1 MNTKYIERYSLWSA
15 AIAGAGVMSLE
26 ISGSRIVAPYFGTG
40 VWVWSCLISATL
52 AGLALGYHHAGKKA
66 SEEGAEFLIP
76 RLFFRSALYVLVVI
90 AIFHRPLLF
99 LFAYLGYLLG
109 SLVSTAVFFIYPMYC
124 LGQVLPYAVRWMK
137 TGNEQASWRAGRVY
151 SLSTLGSIFGTLL
164 TGLGLATCL
173 GVGLLI
179 AFWVL
184 IFLIVSAWGRR
195 LTGKRPL
202 YGSFVLLFFAII
214 NLTMSL
220 FLPPFYYS
228 SSPSAYSSG
237 AYGEIMIFQGDPMVM
252 SIDGLPQTGLP
263 RELLE
268 RKVSEDYFYK
278 QRYFLPLLKRIRPEG
293 KEALVIGLGG
303 GLMEKVFN
311 SIGVKCEFVEINPKV
326 IEFAR
331 EYFKVTSRVYHS
343 DGRWFLRKTEK
354 KYDFIVLDVY
364 QSDQLGWNMLSIEAL
379 ELAKKRLEKDGI
391 LAVHL
396 LSFAKSSRINNSISR
411 TLRKSFPYVEVIS
424 SYPESPEQLQ
434 SLFLFA
440 SRQPM
445 SLPENVPG
453 VAELK
458 RFQLKL
464 PAQKGVI
471 LRDGYF
477 PLELAWAGIAQDW
490 RRNFRA
496 HEFGL
501 YDAGIL
507 GMAIAGFMDAQI
519 RSRVSRVKLQTRDLA
534 QHFAAFKKHYGRL
547 PNNQEGLKALKKYY
561 QQQGRTEEILKIQR
575 LIIDPFSE
583 HRHILFYRYSNTP
596 NELAVIGSRG
606 PDKDIDFPSEHIES
620 SEKAN
625 QETLWRSL
633 LKQRIDKG
641 QQISELI
648 YDPTNGTI
656 SNGDIIY
663 AIDQ

>member
-52 AGLALGYHHAGKKA
+52 AGLALGYHRAGKKA

-99 LFAYLGYLLG
+99 LFTYLGYLAG
-109 SLVSTAVFFIYPMYC
+109 SLGSTAVFFLYPMYC

-137 TGNEQASWRAGRVY
+137 SGNEQASWRAGRIY

-164 TGLGLATCL
+164 TGLGLATCF
-173 GVGLLI
+173 GVQLLI

-184 IFLIVSAWGRR
+184 IFLIVSARGRR
-195 LTGKRPL
+195 LSGKRPL
-202 YGSFVLLFFAII
+202 YGSFKLLFFAII
-214 NLTMSL
+214 HLTMSL

-228 SSPSAYSSG
+228 DPSPVYSSG

-263 RELLE
+263 QELLK
-268 RKVSEDYFYK
+268 RKVSEDYFYN

-303 GLMEKVFN
+303 GLMEKVFK
-311 SIGVKCEFVEINPKV
+311 SVGVNCEFVELNPKV
-326 IEFAR
+326 IDFAR
-331 EYFKVTSRVYHS
+331 EYFQVTSPVYHS
-343 DGRWFLRKTEK
+343 DGRWFLRKSKK

-364 QSDQLGWNMLSIEAL
+364 QSDQLGWNMLSLEAL
-379 ELAKKRLEKDGI
+379 ELATKRLENDGI

-424 SYPESPEQLQ
+424 AYPDSPVQLQ

-440 SRQPM
+440 SREPM
-445 SLPENVPG
+445 MLPDSVPG
-453 VAELK
+453 VADLK
-458 RFQLKL
+458 EFQLNL
-464 PAQKGVI
+464 PTQKGVM

-477 PLELAWAGIAQDW
+477 PLELAWAGIAQEW
-490 RRNFRA
+490 RGNFRA
-496 HEFGL
+496 HKFGL

-519 RSRVSRVKLQTRDLA
+519 RSKTSRAKLNMREIA
-534 QHFAAFKKHYGRL
+534 QHFAAFKNHYGRL
-547 PNNQEGLKALKKYY
+547 PDNQEGLRSLEKHYK
-561 QQQGRTEEILKIQR
+561 QQGLTEEILKIQQ

-583 HRHILFYRYSNTP
+583 HREFLFYRYSNTP
-596 NELAVIGSRG
+596 NELVVIGSRG
-606 PDKDIDFPSEHIES
+606 PDQDIDFLSEFIKLT
-620 SEKAN
+620 EKTD
-625 QETLWRSL
+625 QENFWYWL
-633 LKQRIDKG
+633 LGQRMNKQFI
-641 QQISELI
+641 QLI

-663 AIDQ
+663 LIDQ

>member
-52 AGLALGYHHAGKKA
+52 AGLAWGYHRAGKKA
-66 SEEGAEFLIP
+66 SEAHAEFLIP
-76 RLFFRSALYVLVVI
+76 RLFFRSALYILVVI

-99 LFAYLGYLLG
+99 LSTYLGYLLG

-137 TGNEQASWRAGRVY
+137 TGNEQASWRAGRIY

-164 TGLGLATCL
+164 TGLGLASYF
-173 GVGLLI
+173 GVRPLI
-179 AFWVL
+179 AFWVF
-184 IFLIVSAWGRR
+184 IFLVVSVWGRH

-202 YGSFVLLFFAII
+202 YGSFVLLLFALIEF
-214 NLTMSL
+214 TTSP
-220 FLPPFYYS
+220 FLSPFYYS
-228 SSPSAYSSG
+228 YPPPVYSSG

-278 QRYFLPLLKRIRPEG
+278 QRYFLPLLKEIHPKG

-303 GLMEKVFN
+303 GLMEKVFR
-311 SIGVKCEFVEINPKV
+311 SIGVNCELVEINSKV

-331 EYFKVTSRVYHS
+331 EYFKVTSSVYHS
-343 DGRWFLRKTEK
+343 DGRWFLRKTKK

-364 QSDQLGWNMLSIEAL
+364 QSDQLGWHMLTHEAL
-379 ELAKKRLEKDGI
+379 ELAKKRLKSDGI

-396 LSFAKSSRINNSISR
+396 LSFAKPGLINNSISQ
-411 TLRKSFPYVEVIS
+411 TLSKSFPYVEVIS
-424 SYPESPEQLQ
+424 SYPETPAQLQ
-434 SLFLFA
+434 SLFFFA
-440 SRQPM
+440 SSKAM
-445 SLPENVPG
+445 LLPNSVPA

-458 RFQLKL
+458 VFQLKL

-471 LRDGYF
+471 LGDGYF

-519 RSRVSRVKLQTRDLA
+519 RSRVSRVKFQTRELA
-534 QHFAAFKKHYGRL
+534 QHFAKFKEHHGRL
-547 PNNQEGLKALKKYY
+547 PDNQEGLKGLEKHY
-561 QQQGRTEEILKIQR
+561 QQQEIAEEVSKIKR
-575 LIIDPFSE
+575 LISDPFSE
-583 HRHILFYRYSNTP
+583 DREFLFYRYSNTP

-606 PDKDIDFPSEHIES
+606 PDRDIDFLSEFIELT
-620 SEKAN
+620 EKTD
-625 QETLWRSL
+625 QEIFWYWL
-633 LKQRIDKG
+633 LGQRMNKQFI
-641 QQISELI
+641 ELI

-663 AIDQ
+663 LIDQ

>member
-52 AGLALGYHHAGKKA
+52 AGLAWGYHHAGKKA
-66 SEEGAEFLIP
+66 SAERTEFLIP

-99 LFAYLGYLLG
+99 LFAYSGYLLG

-137 TGNEQASWRAGRVY
+137 SGNEQASWRAGRVY
-151 SLSTLGSIFGTLL
+151 SLSTVGSIFGTLL
-164 TGLGLATCL
+164 TGLGLATCF
-173 GVGLLI
+173 GVRPLI

-184 IFLIVSAWGRR
+184 IFLVVSAWGRR

-202 YGSFVLLFFAII
+202 YGIFWVFLFAII
-214 NLTMSL
+214 DLTMSL

-228 SSPSAYSSG
+228 YPPPVYSSG

-263 RELLE
+263 KELLK
-268 RKVSEDYFYK
+268 RKVSEDYFYN
-278 QRYFLPLLKRIRPEG
+278 QRYFLPLLMRIRPEG

-311 SIGVKCEFVEINPKV
+311 SMGVKCEFVEINPKV

-331 EYFKVTSRVYHS
+331 EYFKVTSPVYHS
-343 DGRWFLRKTEK
+343 DGRWFLRKTKK

-364 QSDQLGWNMLSIEAL
+364 QSDQLGWHMLTHEAL
-379 ELAKKRLEKDGI
+379 ELATKRLEKDGV

-424 SYPESPEQLQ
+424 TYPDSPEQLQ

-471 LRDGYF
+471 LKDGYF

-519 RSRVSRVKLQTRDLA
+519 RSKVSRVKLQTRDLS
-534 QHFAAFKKHYGRL
+534 QHFEKFEKDYGRL
-547 PNNQEGLKALKKYY
+547 PDNQEGLKSLEKYY
-561 QQQGRTEEILKIQR
+561 QQQGRTEETLKIQQ

-583 HRHILFYRYSNTP
+583 HREFLFYRYSNTP
-596 NELAVIGSRG
+596 DELAIIGSRG
-606 PDKDIDFPSEHIES
+606 PDQDIDFLSEFIKLT
-620 SEKAN
+620 EKTD
-625 QETLWRSL
+625 QENFWYWL
-633 LKQRIDKG
+633 LGQRMNKQFI
-641 QQISELI
+641 ELI
-648 YDPTNGTI
+648 YDPTNGII

-663 AIDQ
+663 LIDQ